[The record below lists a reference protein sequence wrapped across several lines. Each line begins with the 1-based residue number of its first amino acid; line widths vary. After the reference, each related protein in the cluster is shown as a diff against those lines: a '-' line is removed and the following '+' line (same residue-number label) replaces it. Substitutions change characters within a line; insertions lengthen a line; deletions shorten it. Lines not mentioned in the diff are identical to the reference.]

1 MATQEEP
8 TGPLAHQPP
17 AFMRAPL
24 EPSAA
29 GMSKDR
35 GPHWIDVRALC
46 QRLVEE
52 IAPHAER
59 QKVTIDLSLCALPA
73 TVIGYTDE
81 LRGAVLRLLVNALN
95 AMPRGGRL
103 IVRVER
109 DPYVT
114 IECCD
119 TGPERASTSRS
130 EVRATIEAHRGYVWH
145 RRHPGGGTCVI
156 IELPAAGP
164 RR

>member
-1 MATQEEP
+1 MTTHEEP
-8 TGPLAHQPP
+8 TGPHAYEPP
-17 AFMRAPL
+17 AFMRPPQA
-24 EPSAA
+24 PSAES
-29 GMSKDR
+29 MPKDR
-35 GPHWIDVRALC
+35 GPHWIDMRSLC
-46 QRLVEE
+46 QTMVDE
-52 IAPHAER
+52 IAPYAER
-59 QKVTIDLSLCALPA
+59 QKVTINLSLCALPA
-73 TVIGYTDE
+73 TVIGYTED
-81 LRGAVLRLLVNALN
+81 LRGAVLRLVVNALN
-95 AMPRGGRL
+95 AMPDGGTL
-103 IVRVER
+103 ILRVER

-114 IECCD
+114 VECCD